1 VFANLLARKCGR
13 WKRVLTAMRP
23 FPEGSSMVK
32 TCPTNAGPKP
42 PPPLAPPPLP
52 PASPVIRVL
61 RDSEDDDVEAEE
73 TGRRGVERARRPGW
87 RMRMRGKGR
96 RRRGSGRGLRRS
108 AAWWW
113 WTGGDW
119 CSSVTDF
126 LRDTLRRPTDFSFV
140 PHAHRPT

>member
-73 TGRRGVERARRPGW
+73 TGRRSGKARRGEGEETGVEDEDERKGKAEAREWKGFEEE
-87 RMRMRGKGR
+87 RGMVVVDR
-96 RRRGSGRGLRRS
+96 R
-108 AAWWW
+108 
-113 WTGGDW
+113 
-119 CSSVTDF
+119 
-126 LRDTLRRPTDFSFV
+126 
-140 PHAHRPT
+140 